1 MLGRVPRPLY
11 SRPATKPVIVG
22 LDLTGKLLL
31 WDASLLILMLSFLP
45 ESRQSGILPTQ
56 ADMPGPKAG
65 G

>member
-1 MLGRVPRPLY
+1 MLGQVPRPLY

-45 ESRQSGILPTQ
+45 ESRQFGILPTL
-56 ADMPGPKAG
+56 ADLTVP
-65 G
+65 